1 MFLNLLF
8 SRMRNFLS
16 KHCTHIND
24 EGLVALAR
32 RCPDLRKVQ
41 LQGCRNIQDEGVVRL
56 AESCPQL
63 EYLCVSNCSHLTDA
77 CLLALSQNCP
87 RLNTLECASVSQFT
101 DTGFQVGSVSLEKN
115 TLSKNHQPLYSPFT
129 GPCPKLPAAGADGP

>member
-1 MFLNLLF
+1 
-8 SRMRNFLS
+8 MRNFLS

-101 DTGFQVGSVSLEKN
+101 DTGFQVGSVSLEKIN
-115 TLSKNHQPLYSPFT
+115 YRKIINPLYSSPFYR
-129 GPCPKLPAAGADGP
+129 PLPEVASCWSGWTLRSAF